1 MVELKTPPDFET
13 CYVLMCGYE
22 NQIKVIIGV
31 LEELQGML
39 TYDQLHS
46 GGLQKVG
53 ERIVGVK
60 TDDYIQDQRNTAL
73 NSLEEMISEETSH
86 EAR

>member
-1 MVELKTPPDFET
+1 MVELKTPPDLET

-22 NQIKVIIGV
+22 NQLKVMQGV
-31 LEELQGML
+31 LEELEGML

-53 ERIVGVK
+53 ERIIGVK
-60 TDDYIQDQRNTAL
+60 TDDYIQDQRDTAL
-73 NSLEEMISEETSH
+73 NSLEEMLGD
-86 EAR
+86 